1 MEEIKSILGKIL
13 RNIEAKQHA
22 EDDIKKNWEA
32 SVTKKI
38 SKHTKVT
45 FFKKGELFVNVE
57 NPTWLCELK
66 SNKENILEKVKKISR
81 GKIKSIRFKV
91 GAIYGKKE

>member
-1 MEEIKSILGKIL
+1 MEEIKSILWKIL
-13 RNIEAKQHA
+13 KNIEAKQQE
-22 EDDIKKNWEA
+22 EDNFKKYWEE

-38 SKHTKVT
+38 SKHAKVT

-66 SNKENILEKVKKISR
+66 SNKETILEKIKKISK